1 MDVRYEDSQP
11 YKLGCMYEEI
21 GAAMKNPN
29 TKIDDLTAISLKYSI
44 EINIVFLAQQHFTG
58 EENETHKF

>member
-1 MDVRYEDSQP
+1 MKRAKKYEDSQP

-29 TKIDDLTAISLKYSI
+29 TKIDDLTAISLKYGI
-44 EINIVFLAQQHFTG
+44 QINIVFSAQK
-58 EENETHKF
+58 ETTDT